1 MTEGLFGEGLSL
13 LAKGGAVMYVL
24 LALSIVALAIIFLKL
39 FQYRHLRLRRTGFV
53 NDVIAKVAAGQTKE
67 ARAILSGQV
76 NPVARVVDC
85 AIETASRA
93 GLDDKDRD
101 AEIGRVGSAEIRGL
115 ETYLGWLEV
124 IANLSP
130 LLGLL
135 GTVFGMIIAFAEL
148 QAAGSDVDPT
158 ILAGGIW
165 EALLTT
171 AFGLSIA
178 IPALAAYYLLEAEVD
193 RVRNAMKDSVI
204 RLNAAL
210 GRKPA

>member
-1 MTEGLFGEGLSL
+1 MDGLFGEGLSL

-24 LALSIVALAIIFLKL
+24 LGLSVVALAIVILKV
-39 FQYRHLRLRRTGFV
+39 FQFRRAGLRRLDFV
-53 NDVIAKVAAGQTKE
+53 DKVMAKAKGGQIAE
-67 ARAILSGQV
+67 ARALLSGRI
-76 NPVARVVDC
+76 NPVARVLES
-85 AIETASRA
+85 AMETALRP
-93 GLDDKDRD
+93 GLEEKDRE
-101 AEIGRVGSAEIRGL
+101 AEIGRAGSAEIRSL
-115 ETYLGWLEV
+115 ETYLGGLEV

-135 GTVFGMIIAFAEL
+135 GTVFGMIIAFSEL
-148 QAAGSDVDPT
+148 QQAGSNVDPT

-210 GRKPA
+210 GGKQG